1 MSTEEET
8 KALVIAQQAYE
19 MSLETRE
26 RCIKTEERAK
36 SLQHRID
43 SQDMKMNAILLDLKE
58 IKTSTNESNIIQ
70 KHIKKQVTFFTGLI
84 SVAASIFG
92 IIRVIFMIA
101 DRYKL

>member
-1 MSTEEET
+1 
-8 KALVIAQQAYE
+8 

-58 IKTSTNESNIIQ
+58 IKSSTNENNIIQ
-70 KHIKKQVTFFTGLI
+70 KHIKRQISFFTGAI
-84 SVAASIFG
+84 SAVASIFG
-92 IIRVIFMIA
+92 IIRVLFMIS
-101 DRYKL
+101 DRM